1 MLCGVSMRRENKEV
15 IRMKDAMKRIIA
27 LLMGLVL
34 VFGIA
39 ACGNTA
45 VSEDT
50 VRTWVES
57 LGM

>member
-1 MLCGVSMRRENKEV
+1 
-15 IRMKDAMKRIIA
+15 MKDAMKRIIA
-27 LLMGLVL
+27 LLMGLIL